1 MVIGKITSYL
11 ALGLVGAFLLNTLI
25 RPSSALGTAGALQET
40 GKGIASI
47 GAGIGDSLRSIGSG
61 SAKLLDPLFSLRD
74 LVYYTSDVAGSANA
88 GAVAQE
94 QGETNYGVLKP
105 SSSTITWSSGTTAS
119 VPSLS
124 PSAKSFYSKLGVSVT

>member
-11 ALGLVGAFLLNTLI
+11 ALGLVGAFLLNTII
-25 RPSSALGTAGALQET
+25 RPTSALGTGAALQET
-40 GKGIASI
+40 GIGISSI
-47 GAGIGDSLRSIGSG
+47 GKGIGDSLRSIGQG

-74 LVYYTSDVAGSANA
+74 LVYSADVSGAANVSP
-88 GAVAQE
+88 VAQNE
-94 QGETNYGVLKP
+94 GETNYAVSTP

-124 PSAKSFYSKLGVSVT
+124 PAAKSYYRSLGVSVT